1 MCPLDNVGRT
11 PSAPLTAVGA
21 AARNM
26 TAGVSPAVSQVN
38 IAAPKI
44 STFARQ
50 LSECA
55 ERAAVRDK
63 TLSRDALRDLA
74 DRLRGELRSDRYTN
88 GDVSKVFDRIPST
101 DPKLV
106 ARDQQAVRY
115 NISVIYREN
124 NVPSPFSELSRQELV
139 LIAYDEGN
147 TFTVNERYAALRGAN
162 EYEQRLRSDFGRR
175 SQAGFFNHH
184 PYLFYAEPLAQ
195 YRSIPL
201 IEQVQ
206 YPDDYE
212 SSLETRMLEAWAEK
226 PPTDSKEFKTLF
238 ETIAQVLRNGNRSE
252 DFIKAALEPVEKSD
266 TGRSIK
272 TSN

>member
-1 MCPLDNVGRT
+1 MYPLDNVSRT
-11 PSAPLTAVGA
+11 SAFPLTTVGTA
-21 AARNM
+21 AP
-26 TAGVSPAVSQVN
+26 GKLSSVSPTVTQADPVS
-38 IAAPKI
+38 PRI
-44 STFARQ
+44 STLARQ

-74 DRLRGELRSDRYTN
+74 SRVNGELRSDRYTK
-88 GDVSKVFDRIPST
+88 GDASKIFDRMPT
-101 DPKLV
+101 EDPELV

-115 NISVIYREN
+115 NLSVIYREN
-124 NVPSPFSELSRQELV
+124 NVRSPFTELSRKELV
-139 LIAYDEGN
+139 LIAYDESN
-147 TFTVNERYAALRGAN
+147 MFTVNERYAALRGAN

-175 SQAGFFNHH
+175 SQEGFFNQH
-184 PYLFYAEPLAQ
+184 PYLFCAEPLVQ

-226 PPTDSKEFKTLF
+226 PPTDSRDFLTLF
-238 ETIAQVLRNGNRSE
+238 QIIAQVLRTGNRSE
-252 DFIKAALEPVEKSD
+252 DFTNAALKPVEPPEPA
-266 TGRSIK
+266 RSIK
-272 TSN
+272 TSS